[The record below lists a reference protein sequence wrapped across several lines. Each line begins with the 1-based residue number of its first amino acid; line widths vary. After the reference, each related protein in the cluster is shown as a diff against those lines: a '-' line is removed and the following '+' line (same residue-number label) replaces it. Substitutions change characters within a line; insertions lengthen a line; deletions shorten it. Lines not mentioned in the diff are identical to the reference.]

1 MPTVLVLIDAQRDM
15 LLSPTVAA
23 ALRTL
28 LSQARNEGAPVVHL
42 RTGRQ
47 ELMFG
52 SWPQEQVVEHT
63 ADDAFLGSA
72 LSDALP
78 LGHRIVLAGV
88 WSEEAVRSTA
98 LSALKR
104 GHRVLLASGAHE
116 GYAPDAAPRIEH
128 ELARAGAVIAGADAV
143 AFD

>member
-15 LLSPTVAA
+15 LLSSSVTA
-23 ALRTL
+23 ALRAL
-28 LSQARNEGAPVVHL
+28 LTRARNQGAPVVHL
-42 RTGRQ
+42 HTGRE

-52 SWPQEQVVEHT
+52 SWPGEQIVEHT

-72 LSDALP
+72 LTDALP
-78 LGHRIVLAGV
+78 LGCRIALAGV
-88 WSEEAVRSTA
+88 WSEEAVRTTA

-104 GHRVLLASGAHE
+104 GYRVVLASGAHE
-116 GYAPDAAPRIEH
+116 GYAPDAVARVEH
-128 ELARAGAVIAGADAV
+128 ELAAAGTVVVGADAV

>member
-15 LLSPTVAA
+15 LLSAPVSA

-28 LSQARNEGAPVVHL
+28 LNRARNQGAPVVHL
-42 RTGRQ
+42 RAGRE

-52 SWPQEQVVEHT
+52 SWPGEQIVEHT

-72 LSDALP
+72 LTDALP
-78 LGHRIVLAGV
+78 PDCRIALAGV
-88 WSEEAVRSTA
+88 RSEEAVRTTA

-104 GHRVLLASGAHE
+104 GYRVLLASGAHE
-116 GYAPDAAPRIEH
+116 GYTPDAASRVEH
-128 ELARAGAVIAGADAV
+128 ELAAAGTVVADADAV

>member
-1 MPTVLVLIDAQRDM
+1 MPTVLVLVDAQRDM
-15 LLSPTVAA
+15 LLSPSVTT

-28 LSQARNEGAPVVHL
+28 LSRARNEGAPVVHL

-52 SWPQEQVVEHT
+52 FWPEEQVVEHT
-63 ADDAFLGSA
+63 ADDAFLGTA
-72 LSDALP
+72 LTDALP
-78 LGHRIVLAGV
+78 FGCRIALAGV
-88 WSEEAVRSTA
+88 WSEETVRTTA

-104 GHRVLLASGAHE
+104 GYRVVLASGAHE
-116 GYAPDAAPRIEH
+116 GYAPDAAARIEH
-128 ELARAGAVIAGADAV
+128 ELARAGVVIAGADAV

>member
-15 LLSPTVAA
+15 LLSSPVAS
-23 ALRTL
+23 ALREL
-28 LSQARNEGAPVVHL
+28 LNRARNGGAPVVHL

-47 ELMFG
+47 ELLFG
-52 SWPQEQVVEHT
+52 SWPGEQVVEHT

-72 LSDALP
+72 LTDALP
-78 LGHRIVLAGV
+78 VGCRMVLAGV
-88 WSEEAVRSTA
+88 WSEEAVRTTA

-104 GHRVLLASGAHE
+104 GYRVVVASGAHE
-116 GYAPDAAPRIEH
+116 GYAPEAAARIEH
-128 ELARAGAVIAGADAV
+128 ELARLGAVIAGADAV